1 MIEQT
6 KSTKL
11 NTSHRPP
18 SFAHQGSLAQVGPC
32 EELENLLR
40 EILRR
45 ILIFLLQF
53 LSTHSLQKILRK
65 TTKSYTFFLNS
76 GGSLSKD
83 IVAGSKLKRIGTDLR
98 IQDYIHFKVQKQTLK
113 RLPLALSQLGW
124 KCWCKVVWTC
134 LLLRKSWSASEAE
147 IERVRVMLQ
156 SKTEPLAAND
166 LYFELKI
173 WAVRWRNPI
182 FKL

>member
-53 LSTHSLQKILRK
+53 LSTHSFQKMTRK
-65 TTKSYTFFLNS
+65 IMISDTFFLNS
-76 GGSLSKD
+76 GGSVTND
-83 IVAGSKLKRIGTDLR
+83 IVAGERVQGIGDDLR
-98 IQDYIHFKVQKQTLK
+98 V
-113 RLPLALSQLGW
+113 
-124 KCWCKVVWTC
+124 
-134 LLLRKSWSASEAE
+134 
-147 IERVRVMLQ
+147 
-156 SKTEPLAAND
+156 
-166 LYFELKI
+166 
-173 WAVRWRNPI
+173 
-182 FKL
+182 